1 MIGCGQMDRRVLE
14 ALPFHNEVHLSM
26 SRQSTT
32 PPIWDTKHLRIA
44 TDAARIALWSW
55 NVDTDE
61 IALDERSHL
70 LWGLPLQDGFVTFE
84 TLSARIHPEDL
95 DRVRAAFA
103 STREMFG
110 DYELEFRILRE
121 RDVRWIA
128 ARGRGDDEGIVGRI
142 MFGVFLDVTERKLA
156 EESRELIAGEMSH
169 RVKNLFAIASALTRI
184 ASRSA
189 TTTAEMAHDITRRLH
204 ALGQAHELIRPSL
217 SKQKKALQLG
227 ELLGALLA
235 AYDEKGTVGDRI
247 AISVADVLV
256 GEAAITTVALV
267 IHELA
272 TNSIKYGAL
281 SSASGSVDISCSVED
296 GSVNIVWRERG
307 GPPLTVPRGQAGF
320 GSNLIHKSITG
331 QLGGSITFDWPTDG
345 AIVTL
350 RVSKALLGA

>member
-1 MIGCGQMDRRVLE
+1 
-14 ALPFHNEVHLSM
+14 M
-26 SRQSTT
+26 SRRSTT
-32 PPIWDTKHLRIA
+32 PPIWDAKHLRIA

-70 LWGLPLQDGFVTFE
+70 LWGLPPQDGFVTFE

-110 DYELEFRILRE
+110 DYELDFRILHNG
-121 RDVRWIA
+121 DIRWIA
-128 ARGRGDDEGIVGRI
+128 ARGRGDDEGIIGRI
-142 MFGVFLDVTERKLA
+142 MFGVFLDVTERKIA
-156 EESRELIAGEMSH
+156 EEGRELLAGEMSH
-169 RVKNLFAIASALTRI
+169 RVKNLFAVASALTHI

-189 TTTAEMAHDITRRLH
+189 TTTVEMAGDITRRLH

-217 SKQKKALQLG
+217 SKQKKALQLS
-227 ELLGALLA
+227 ELLAALLGA
-235 AYDEKGTVGDRI
+235 YDVRGIVGDRI
-247 AISVADVLV
+247 CIDVPDVLV

-272 TNSIKYGAL
+272 TNSIKYGSL
-281 SSASGSVDISCSVED
+281 SSATGSVNISCSVED
-296 GSVNIVWRERG
+296 GDVIMVWTEKG

-320 GSNLIHKSITG
+320 GSKLVHTSITG
-331 QLGGSITFDWPTDG
+331 QLGGLITFEWPTDG